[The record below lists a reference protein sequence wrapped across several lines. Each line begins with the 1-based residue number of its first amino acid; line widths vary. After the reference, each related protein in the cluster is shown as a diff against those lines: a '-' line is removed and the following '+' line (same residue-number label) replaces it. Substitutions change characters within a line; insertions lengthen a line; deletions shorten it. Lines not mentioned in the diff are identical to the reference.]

1 MQKGNKHIKSSFFKQ
16 MFFLLTTLLWFSAY
30 SQELPQKPNPPK
42 LVNDLTNTLS
52 IDEVN
57 LLENKLVKFSDS
69 TSTQIAILMVNDLQG
84 YDKADF
90 AYRVAESWGIG
101 QKGSNNGLLILVKP
115 TGKKGERGAYIAV
128 GYGLE
133 PVITDALS
141 KRIVENEMIPNF
153 RENKFYVGLDKATD
167 VLMKLAIGEFPAGY
181 SKNGNA
187 VAKPFAAIVP
197 IIIIILV
204 FILIR
209 ISNRKSFSGGK
220 NPSFWTTLFL
230 LSTMNNSRNSGSWG
244 NFSGGSGGFG
254 GGSSFGGFGGG
265 SFGGGGAGGSW

>member
-1 MQKGNKHIKSSFFKQ
+1 MQIINKNIKSAILKNT
-16 MFFLLTTLLWFSAY
+16 MFLLITLFWFTAN
-30 SQELPQKPNPPK
+30 SQDLPQKPNPPK

-52 IDEVN
+52 VDEVN
-57 LLENKLVKFSDS
+57 LLENKLVTFSDS
-69 TSTQIAILMVNDLQG
+69 TSTQIVILMVNDLLG
-84 YDKADF
+84 YERADF
-90 AYRVAESWGIG
+90 AQRVAESWGIG

-115 TGKKGERGAYIAV
+115 TGRKGERGAYITV

-141 KRIVENEMIPNF
+141 RRIIENEMIPNF
-153 RENKFYVGLDKATD
+153 KANKFYDGLDQATT

-181 SKNGNA
+181 NKNGKA
-187 VAKPFAAIVP
+187 DAKPFAALIP

-204 FILIR
+204 FLLIR
-209 ISNRKSFSGGK
+209 ISNRKSFTGGK
-220 NPSFWTTLFL
+220 NTSFWTTLFL

-244 NFSGGSGGFG
+244 NFT
-254 GGSSFGGFGGG
+254 GGSSGGGFGGFGGG

>member
-1 MQKGNKHIKSSFFKQ
+1 MQIINKNIKSAILRKTL
-16 MFFLLTTLLWFSAY
+16 FLLITLFWFTAN
-30 SQELPQKPNPPK
+30 SQDLPQKPNPPK

-52 IDEVN
+52 VDEVN
-57 LLENKLVKFSDS
+57 LLENKLVTFSDS
-69 TSTQIAILMVNDLQG
+69 TSTQIVILMVNDLLG
-84 YDKADF
+84 YERADF
-90 AYRVAESWGIG
+90 AQRVAESWGIG

-115 TGKKGERGAYIAV
+115 TGRKGERGAYITV

-141 KRIVENEMIPNF
+141 RRIIENEMIPNF
-153 RENKFYVGLDKATD
+153 KANKFYDGLDQATT

-181 SKNGNA
+181 NKNGKA
-187 VAKPFAAIVP
+187 DAKPFAALIP

-204 FILIR
+204 FLLIR
-209 ISNRKSFSGGK
+209 ISNRKSFTGGK
-220 NPSFWTTLFL
+220 NTSFWTTLFL

-244 NFSGGSGGFG
+244 NFT
-254 GGSSFGGFGGG
+254 GGSSGGGFGGFGGG

>member
-30 SQELPQKPNPPK
+30 SQDLPQKPNPPK

-141 KRIVENEMIPNF
+141 RRIVENEMIPNF

-187 VAKPFAAIVP
+187 VAKPFAAIIP

-209 ISNRKSFSGGK
+209 ISNRKSFSGVK